1 MEQAE
6 RSTAPLRAEID
17 RSAAVMREFLG
28 DEDEGPPPPEPKP
41 ARAAQAHQPTA
52 PLPSPLPPRP
62 AFEVD
67 PPKDLLAALRE
78 AFPGF
83 KPTDRWWS
91 HVERELKDAHHRS
104 NPEAHD
110 AFCRD
115 YRNWSAGDLRSH
127 LEEEGRIPPRQRGRR
142 RKRTV
147 DNLDV
152 HQWIAAQVVKDS
164 GFRHLSQREAAKLSI
179 GLFSA
184 RAIGTSPVWREMKR
198 QLALEVREAGERAS
212 EEFEG
217 RLGEDEDGHGMRVG
231 RKHALGRQRAS
242 KKDRERYRAADAFI
256 AFDRWLKDRGIP
268 WPTLESGRLDLSD
281 DCFRSQAKARPAV
294 AEELRKHYS
303 AIGPEGRSG

>member
-1 MEQAE
+1 M
-6 RSTAPLRAEID
+6 D
-17 RSAAVMREFLG
+17 
-28 DEDEGPPPPEPKP
+28 
-41 ARAAQAHQPTA
+41 
-52 PLPSPLPPRP
+52 
-62 AFEVD
+62 
-67 PPKDLLAALRE
+67 ALRE

-83 KPTDRWWS
+83 KPTDPWWA
-91 HVERELKDAHHRS
+91 HVEHELKDAHHRS
-104 NPEAHD
+104 NPGAHD

-115 YRNWSAGDLRSH
+115 FWNWSAEDLLRH
-127 LEEEGRIPPRQRGRR
+127 LEAEGRIRPRQRGRS

-152 HQWIAAQVVKDS
+152 HQWIAAQIVKDP
-164 GFRHLSQREAAKLSI
+164 GFRHLSQREAAKLSE

-198 QLALEVREAGERAS
+198 QLALEIREAGERAS

-231 RKHALGRQRAS
+231 RKHALGRQRVS

-256 AFDRWLKDRGIP
+256 AFDQWLKDRGIP

-281 DCFRSQAKARPAV
+281 DCFRSQAKAHPAV
-294 AEELRKHYS
+294 AEELRKHYL